1 MNTSFLQ
8 VGDIITSIH
17 KTPLV
22 AGGRDVIVYTGLSG
36 TLGMLIPLQSREDVD
51 FFQTLEMHMRSESSS
66 LVGRDHLA
74 YRGYYVPQKA
84 VIDGDLCESYANM
97 PQQKQAN
104 VAQELGRSIGEVLK
118 KVDSIRI
125 ASSGW

>member
-1 MNTSFLQ
+1 M
-8 VGDIITSIH
+8 GDIITSIH

-22 AGGRDVIVYTGLSG
+22 PGGREVIVYTGLMG
-36 TLGMLIPLQSREDVD
+36 TLGMLVPLQSREDVD
-51 FFQTLEMHMRSESSS
+51 FFQTLEMHMRGESAS

-84 VIDGDLCESYANM
+84 VIDGDLCESYASL

-104 VAQELGRSIGEVLK
+104 VAEELGRSIGEVMK
-118 KVDSIRI
+118 KIDSIRI

>member
-1 MNTSFLQ
+1 M
-8 VGDIITSIH
+8 
-17 KTPLV
+17 P
-22 AGGRDVIVYTGLSG
+22 GGREVIVYTGLMG
-36 TLGMLIPLQSREDVD
+36 TLGMLVPLQSREDVD
-51 FFQTLEMHMRSESSS
+51 FFQTLEMHMRGESSS

-84 VIDGDLCESYANM
+84 VIDGDLCEAYANL

-104 VAQELGRSIGEVLK
+104 VAEELGRSIGEVMK
-118 KVDSIRI
+118 KIDSIRI

>member
-1 MNTSFLQ
+1 MLF
-8 VGDIITSIH
+8 
-17 KTPLV
+17 
-22 AGGRDVIVYTGLSG
+22 YTGISG
-36 TLGMLIPLQSREDVD
+36 MLGMMVPLSTREDVD
-51 FFQTLEMHMRSESSS
+51 FFQTLEMHMRGEAPS

-84 VIDGDLCESYANM
+84 AIDGDLCESFAKL

-104 VAQELGRSIGEVLK
+104 IAEELGRSVGEVMK
-118 KVDSIRI
+118 KLENTRI